1 MKSFR
6 SILKD
11 LLRQS
16 KLNRINLLE
25 KLLKLEKKKE
35 IWSTI
40 VSKKSPTIYIV
51 TNHFI
56 HENCN

>member
-25 KLLKLEKKKE
+25 KLLKLEKKK
-35 IWSTI
+35 
-40 VSKKSPTIYIV
+40 KFDPQLFPK
-51 TNHFI
+51 NRRD
-56 HENCN
+56 N

>member
-25 KLLKLEKKKE
+25 KLLKLEKKK
-35 IWSTI
+35 
-40 VSKKSPTIYIV
+40 KFDPQLFLKNRRLYI
-51 TNHFI
+51 
-56 HENCN
+56 